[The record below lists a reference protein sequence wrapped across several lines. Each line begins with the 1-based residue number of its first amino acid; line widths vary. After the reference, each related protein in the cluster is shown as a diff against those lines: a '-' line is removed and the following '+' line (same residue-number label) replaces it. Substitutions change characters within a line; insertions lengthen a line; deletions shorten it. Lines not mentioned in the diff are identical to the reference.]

1 MQMQMQMQQ
10 QAADVVVPPLATEP
24 PLKVLLM
31 VEPTPFNYVSGYA
44 NRFKEMLK
52 FLKQAGDDVHVLT
65 ADKDPQPPTEYLN
78 YPIST
83 NRGFEWPL
91 YKHVTLSFD
100 FSMKTKQIIEDFK
113 PDLIHVS
120 SPSCVMWPAIIW
132 ARLYDL
138 PLVIS
143 YHTDFVKY
151 SKTYGGWPGAGWTA
165 YHVVRLFHNR
175 ADLTLCTSPQV
186 RTRTRTQVCLLF
198 RALTHCPPPTMTAVA
213 GRFGAGG
220 RRPPRGRVAKGN
232 QRRGE
237 QPIVCQDS
245 PVLLTLTLCNPPPP
259 PPSCQAFFAVVS
271 GQ

>member
-1 MQMQMQMQQ
+1 MTVLAIIVAMVATTVTGLMPRPRRHTVVAQQQMQMQMQQ
-10 QAADVVVPPLATEP
+10 QTADVVVPPLATEP

-186 RTRTRTQVCLLF
+186 RTH
-198 RALTHCPPPTMTAVA
+198 THTHTHTHASVPA
-213 GRFGAGG
+213 F
-220 RRPPRGRVAKGN
+220 PRVDSLSTTNHDCSCGTIW
-232 QRRGE
+232 RRGPASVAWTCGKRE
-237 QPIVCQDS
+237 STPR
-245 PVLLTLTLCNPPPP
+245 
-259 PPSCQAFFAVVS
+259 
-271 GQ
+271 